1 MTSHEY
7 EYDEHDNWIV
17 KRTYETNNLRE
28 EYKVLSSKEEKK
40 ITYFD

>member
-17 KRTYETNNLRE
+17 KRTNETNNLRE